1 MDDPAPIPRFCRI
14 VTRKTKEYPPVN
26 SKSRL
31 VVLSLAVA
39 AVAGAMLA
47 PPLAAAQDTAAGG
60 YKIGIVDMQTV
71 LADYQK
77 RRESYSRLEAEV
89 KSRQAEID
97 RLSNEIEAMKKD
109 YEARRESMSESERSD
124 LRKRIEDKYAEY
136 RTKLDAN
143 QREIDRREEEVLK
156 EVFKD
161 VEAAIK
167 SLAEREGYHLI
178 MNGRSQPRGAV
189 LYYSTTIDV
198 TGSLLAALNAG
209 AGTSAPPAQDSKK
222 KR

>member
-1 MDDPAPIPRFCRI
+1 M
-14 VTRKTKEYPPVN
+14 N
-26 SKSRL
+26 SKSRTL
-31 VVLSLAVA
+31 FLFAAACALAA
-39 AVAGAMLA
+39 ALLA
-47 PPLAAAQDTAAGG
+47 APRAAAQDTAAGG

-97 RLSNEIEAMKKD
+97 RLSNEIETMKKD
-109 YEARRESMSESERSD
+109 YEARRETMSESERSD
-124 LRKRIEDKYAEY
+124 LRKRIEDKYADY

-167 SLAEREGYHLI
+167 ALAEREGYHLI

-198 TGSLLAALNAG
+198 TGALLTALNAG
-209 AGTSAPPAQDSKK
+209 AAAPPPAQDSKK
-222 KR
+222 KK